1 MTSTPMQPTLR
12 SDAEHRTVP
21 RAMPRTGGD
30 GDGVHHFE
38 ADLTFGGC
46 RDPRCPTGSV
56 EPTVD
61 MS

>member
-1 MTSTPMQPTLR
+1 MTSIPTESAVR
-12 SDAEHRTVP
+12 SGIRPGTVP
-21 RAMPRTGGD
+21 GTVPGTD

>member
-1 MTSTPMQPTLR
+1 MTSTPTRSTLR
-12 SDAEHRTVP
+12 HDAEP
-21 RAMPRTGGD
+21 AAAN
-30 GDGVHHFE
+30 DGVHHFE

-46 RDPRCPTGSV
+46 ADPQCPTGSV

>member
-1 MTSTPMQPTLR
+1 MTSIPTESAVR
-12 SDAEHRTVP
+12 SGIRPGTVP
-21 RAMPRTGGD
+21 GTD

>member
-1 MTSTPMQPTLR
+1 MTSTPTESTVRSTARPNVR
-12 SDAEHRTVP
+12 SDAVP
-21 RAMPRTGGD
+21 GSHGD
-30 GDGVHHFE
+30 VVHHFE

-46 RDPRCPTGSV
+46 RDPQCPTGSV

>member
-1 MTSTPMQPTLR
+1 MTSTMTSTATDPTVR
-12 SDAEHRTVP
+12 HDAEP
-21 RAMPRTGGD
+21 GLGS
-30 GDGVHHFE
+30 DGVHHVE

-46 RDPRCPTGSV
+46 RDPRCATGSV

>member
-1 MTSTPMQPTLR
+1 MTSIPTESAVR
-12 SDAEHRTVP
+12 SGTVP
-21 RAMPRTGGD
+21 GTVPGTD

>member
-1 MTSTPMQPTLR
+1 MTSTPTASTLGHG
-12 SDAEHRTVP
+12 AV
-21 RAMPRTGGD
+21 TGTD
-30 GDGVHHFE
+30 GTGVHHFE

>member
-1 MTSTPMQPTLR
+1 MTSTPTESTVRSTVRPTVR
-12 SDAEHRTVP
+12 ADAERGT
-21 RAMPRTGGD
+21 D
-30 GDGVHHFE
+30 GDVVHHFE